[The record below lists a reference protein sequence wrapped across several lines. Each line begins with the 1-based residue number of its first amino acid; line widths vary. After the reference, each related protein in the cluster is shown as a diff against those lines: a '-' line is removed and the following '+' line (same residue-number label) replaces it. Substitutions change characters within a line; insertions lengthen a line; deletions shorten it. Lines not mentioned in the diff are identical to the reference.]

1 LTTTTLVACRKV
13 SAARRARPKR
23 FAWLAFLAI
32 SISALHTA
40 DAQERSPAR
49 VGAGERAG
57 TRTVRTATI
66 HWQSVPLRDAIGRL
80 QKLFDQ
86 STFVDRRVDPSKRV
100 SLDIVASS
108 VEQVLTPIAAE
119 HGWGVSRL
127 GEVVYLGPAGAA
139 QQLEG
144 VAAARREDFAKL
156 PRSQRAI
163 FERKRVLSWPRL
175 TEPRTLVVGLVEK
188 TGWRVIDAE
197 RIPHDL
203 WAAGGLSELTL
214 ADQLTL
220 LLIGFDLTYEI
231 QPTARTIQIVPF
243 DKTASVARAE
253 SSPSRSKPL
262 PPEPLQGNTK
272 QVYSLRVAE
281 KPVGAVAREL
291 GKQLHWQIEFDE
303 AAIRAAGR
311 SLDARVSFAV
321 ENVEQDELLD
331 AVLRPAGL
339 TYRRDGERITV
350 VPR

>member
-1 LTTTTLVACRKV
+1 VGPRRLT
-13 SAARRARPKR
+13 
-23 FAWLAFLAI
+23 WLAFLAI
-32 SISALHTA
+32 SIAALQTA
-40 DAQERSPAR
+40 NAQERSPAR
-49 VGAGERAG
+49 VGAGERTG

-80 QKLFDQ
+80 QKLFGE
-86 STFVDRRVDPSKRV
+86 STFLDRRVDPSKRV

-127 GEVVYLGPAGAA
+127 GEVVYLGPVGAA
-139 QQLEG
+139 RQLEG
-144 VAAARREDFAKL
+144 VAAARREDVAKL
-156 PRSQRAI
+156 SRSQRAI
-163 FERKRVLSWPRL
+163 FERKRALSWPRL
-175 TEPRTLVVGLVEK
+175 TEPRTLVVELIEK
-188 TGWRVIDAE
+188 NGWRVADAE

-203 WAAGGLSELTL
+203 WTAGRLSELTL

-220 LLIGFDLTYEI
+220 LLIGFDITYKI
-231 QPTARTIQIVPF
+231 QPTSRTVQIVPF
-243 DKTASVARAE
+243 DKTARVARVE
-253 SSPSRSKPL
+253 SSPSRPAPPL
-262 PPEPLQGNTK
+262 REPSRGETK

-303 AAIRAAGR
+303 AAIRAAGL

-321 ENVEQDELLD
+321 ENVERDELLD

-339 TYRRDGERITV
+339 TFRRDGERITV